1 MQFIVV
7 IGLLIVGVFIMRGIG
22 SWMLRIDEVI
32 SNQKEMIKQNDKIIS
47 LLERE
52 NQINWHDEI
61 SQKENPH

>member
-7 IGLLIVGVFIMRGIG
+7 IGLLIVGVFIMRAIG

-52 NQINWHDEI
+52 NQIN
-61 SQKENPH
+61 